1 MSDRD
6 ALVLTLVRGLEHAAT
21 ALDVVN
27 DATRRE
33 VGALLSP
40 KARQLL
46 AALTAAPT
54 DAAAPLGDAAE
65 AIEAT
70 EPKPSIKT
78 MKEIIRSAGLATSD
92 LFDRAGIEA
101 RYAEAMARLD
111 EAERLKGQPKKRRH
125 VAESSDDDDAR
136 PRTASGLQA
145 FPEDVLGAIIA
156 FVDLPMRFTCVVA
169 CGAMR
174 DAAAKLSPRL
184 EHALVLKKFPL
195 LGTVVR
201 SPEGAPAPGEL
212 FSTYTRYF
220 PEGPR
225 RRPARPEPTTALDAY
240 TLSLELELW
249 KRTPAPAQ
257 KGRRK
262 RATTPQKTE
271 IKSIWTG
278 AGTFIDAGPNNGAYE
293 FDIPAGVYDKAMGFE
308 HREWRLTA
316 KVMASRRVDGR
327 LQFAK
332 LFKGG
337 IMDVMDDGT
346 IMFDWENV
354 PHSRKNKG
362 LDWQRRTYLDSEMYV
377 DPQLHLFWS
386 AESSHFSR
394 PKSKVEARFVFST
407 EYDDNNMTLSDAC
420 LCLEHYVGWSE

>member
-6 ALVLTLVRGLEHAAT
+6 ALMLTLIRGLEGAAT
-21 ALDVVN
+21 ATDVVD
-27 DATRRE
+27 DATRQQI
-33 VGALLSP
+33 GGLLSP
-40 KARQLL
+40 KARLLL
-46 AALTAAPT
+46 AALTAPAPPPPT
-54 DAAAPLGDAAE
+54 DAREPAVEEPPEKKKPAVFGVPAAAFVVTCFD
-65 AIEAT
+65 
-70 EPKPSIKT
+70 
-78 MKEIIRSAGLATSD
+78 D
-92 LFDRAGIEA
+92 L
-101 RYAEAMARLD
+101 
-111 EAERLKGQPKKRRH
+111 
-125 VAESSDDDDAR
+125 
-136 PRTASGLQA
+136 
-145 FPEDVLGAIIA
+145 PEDALGAIASFSDIRT
-156 FVDLPMRFTCVVA
+156 LTCVA
-169 CGAMR
+169 TCRALR

-195 LGTVVR
+195 LGTVAK
-201 SPEGAPAPGEL
+201 SPEGSPAPGEL

-420 LCLEHYVGWSE
+420 MCLEHYVEWSE

>member
-65 AIEAT
+65 AIEASDPQ
-70 EPKPSIKT
+70 PKRQKA
-78 MKEIIRSAGLATSD
+78 SASKPTG
-92 LFDRAGIEA
+92 
-101 RYAEAMARLD
+101 
-111 EAERLKGQPKKRRH
+111 KPKKRRH

-184 EHALVLKKFPL
+184 EHALVLRRYPMLATTGSSPTDATAPRDL
-195 LGTVVR
+195 LR
-201 SPEGAPAPGEL
+201 
-212 FSTYTRYF
+212 TYKRYF
-220 PEGPR
+220 RSTR
-225 RRPARPEPTTALDAY
+225 RFAQTQPTTTLDEY
-240 TLSLELELW
+240 TLSLEIDVTHSLPQPEGAPQRFRRRSLW
-249 KRTPAPAQ
+249 IGTGTLSGGNSPAFEFTVPADLFQ
-257 KGRRK
+257 IVDDYVETGWDL
-262 RATTPQKTE
+262 RA
-271 IKSIWTG
+271 
-278 AGTFIDAGPNNGAYE
+278 N
-293 FDIPAGVYDKAMGFE
+293 
-308 HREWRLTA
+308 
-316 KVMASRRVDGR
+316 VMASRRIGGR
-327 LQFAK
+327 VQVAK
-332 LFKGG
+332 LFQGG
-337 IMDVMDDGT
+337 VADWDET
-346 IMFDWENV
+346 SIMFEWENI
-354 PHSRKNKG
+354 PHNRRNKALG
-362 LDWQRRTYLDSEMYV
+362 WLQRVHDSEDLYM
-377 DPQLHLFWS
+377 DPQLALYWD
-386 AESSHFSR
+386 AEAG
-394 PKSKVEARFVFST
+394 KVDARFVFST
-407 EYDDNNMTLSDAC
+407 EHDREDMALSDAC
-420 LCLEHYVGWSE
+420 MTLEHFAEWSK